1 MLLYV
6 NAMIIV
12 IMIITLII
20 AIIMVSMIT
29 KKAEFDIIDIE
40 MPVDNRG
47 NVKEGENWRNIKK
60 FWILKQVKII
70 TIITESLK

>member
-1 MLLYV
+1 
-6 NAMIIV
+6 
-12 IMIITLII
+12 MIITLII

-29 KKAEFDIIDIE
+29 KKTEYDIIDIE
-40 MPVDNRG
+40 MPVDNRV

-60 FWILKQVKII
+60 FWILKQVKVI

>member
-1 MLLYV
+1 
-6 NAMIIV
+6 
-12 IMIITLII
+12 MIITLII

-60 FWILKQVKII
+60 LWILKQVKVI

>member
-1 MLLYV
+1 
-6 NAMIIV
+6 MIIV

>member
-6 NAMIIV
+6 NAIIIV

-40 MPVDNRG
+40 MPVDNRV

-60 FWILKQVKII
+60 FWILKQVKVI

>member
-1 MLLYV
+1 
-6 NAMIIV
+6 
-12 IMIITLII
+12 
-20 AIIMVSMIT
+20 MVSMIT

-40 MPVDNRG
+40 MPVDNRV

-60 FWILKQVKII
+60 LWILKQVKVI